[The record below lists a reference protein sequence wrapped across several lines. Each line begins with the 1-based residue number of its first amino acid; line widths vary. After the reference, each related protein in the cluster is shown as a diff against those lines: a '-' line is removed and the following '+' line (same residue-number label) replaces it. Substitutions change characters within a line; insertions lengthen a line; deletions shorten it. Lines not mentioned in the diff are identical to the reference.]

1 MSDRYAV
8 FGNPIGHSKSPLIHA
23 AFARQTGQDIVYEAI
38 AAPLDGFAAAL
49 DAFVASGGRGA
60 NVTVPFKQ
68 QAYALA
74 DQRTPRAE
82 QAGAVNTLICADG
95 RVVGDNTDGCGLLR
109 DLTCNLGLTLAGRS
123 ILLLGA
129 GGAARGVVGPLLDA
143 APRALTIANRT
154 PANAQALVERFAASR
169 TPGGPGVLAASSYA
183 QLAGRA
189 FDVVIDAT
197 SAGLSASVPP
207 LPDGVFAAGSVAY
220 AMVYG
225 PAAMAFLDFARAHG
239 AACVADGL
247 GMLVEQAAE
256 SFFVWRGVRPDVAP
270 VIELLR
276 GA

>member
-1 MSDRYAV
+1 MSDLYAV
-8 FGNPIGHSKSPLIHA
+8 FGNPIGHSKSPAIHA
-23 AFARQTGQDIVYEAI
+23 AFARQTGQNLVYQAI
-38 AAPLDGFAAAL
+38 AAPLDAFPATLA
-49 DAFVASGGRGA
+49 AFVAAGGRGA

-74 DQRTPRAE
+74 DRHTPRAE
-82 QAGAVNTLICADG
+82 LAGAVNTLVCADG
-95 RVVGDNTDGCGLLR
+95 RIVGDNTDGCGLLR
-109 DLTCNLGLTLAGRS
+109 DLSDNLGVALAGSRV
-123 ILLLGA
+123 LLLGA

-169 TPGGPGVLAASSYA
+169 ASGVSGVLTASSYA
-183 QLAGRA
+183 QLAGST

-197 SAGLSASVPP
+197 SAGLAASVPP
-207 LPDGVFAAGSVAY
+207 LPDGVFAAGSLAY

-225 PAAMAFLDFARAHG
+225 PAAAAFLDFARAHG
-239 AACVADGL
+239 AARVADGL

-270 VIELLR
+270 VIESLR

>member
-8 FGNPIGHSKSPLIHA
+8 FGNPIGHSKSPSIHA
-23 AFARQTGQDIVYEAI
+23 AFARQTGQDLVYQAI
-38 AAPLDGFAAAL
+38 AAPLDAFPATLA
-49 DAFVASGGRGA
+49 AFVAAGGRGA

-74 DQRTPRAE
+74 DRRTPRAE
-82 QAGAVNTLICADG
+82 LAGAVNTLVCRDG
-95 RVVGDNTDGCGLLR
+95 QIVGDNTDGCGLLR
-109 DLTCNLGLTLAGRS
+109 DLADNLGVTLAGSRV
-123 ILLLGA
+123 LLLGA

-154 PANAQALVERFAASR
+154 PANAQALVERFAAHAAPCLL
-169 TPGGPGVLAASSYA
+169 TASSYA
-183 QLAGRA
+183 QLAGSS

-197 SAGLSASVPP
+197 SAGLAASVPP
-207 LPDGVFAAGSVAY
+207 LPDGVFAPGSLAY

-225 PAAMAFLDFARAHG
+225 PAAKAFLDFARARG
-239 AACVADGL
+239 AARGADGL

-270 VIELLR
+270 VIESLR